1 MALNAVLVDNRILN
15 EPLIA
20 DRLFDAPARRNEIRG
35 RFRDGRSDL
44 SAVRRDVRL
53 RIELRFVAARAAA
66 TFARHDVRERAHDV
80 TRAHVLIEHFKE
92 ERLARRDLEVH
103 RPVRF
108 DRDDA
113 ENTLDAFRLEDG
125 DRGAVVLD
133 RLVPRRVRFRVHL
146 NDADV
151 FAVLFEFGVL
161 FRPFEDVVAVQFA
174 HRELLIF
181 ADLGPLNDVRADR
194 VNIFAVDN
202 RGRVIRVVL
211 AAVDEFLIS
220 VDVHEIEAEEPA
232 VVVAAV
238 EVAPFARAH
247 EEVFFAERIGRLIG
261 KDFARFV
268 IVDFRF
274 RIGRAVSDFRP
285 RDFARY
291 AVEAV
296 GIVQAG
302 GRVDNS
308 DRAVEPRVVA
318 DGGEDDLGAVRNG
331 ARFGED
337 VGPRRLVP
345 VERLLVRAVRI
356 HRPERLNAP
365 ERLVGIF
372 PARKDNAPVVHHGG
386 QIFRFAVRRDDVNVF
401 PVGIAAGHRE
411 RVRHGHAADVAVLAA
426 GAERDLAVG
435 RIDRIEV
442 VVVAE
447 RELLKPG
454 AVQIAFVKVERL
466 VALRFKREEELFAVV
481 GDFRTPEGALVIFEH
496 VDDFAAGI
504 EPDDEHTPARL
515 RHKAVPMARF
525 VAPFVG
531 RVARFAFRVRI
542 VDEDDLV
549 ERNERVLKG
558 NVALDFADFQIE
570 LFGEFGRLFGGVD
583 LLFELV

>member
-20 DRLFDAPARRNEIRG
+20 DRLFDAPARRNEVR
-35 RFRDGRSDL
+35 RRLRNRRSDL
-44 SAVRRDVRL
+44 RAVRRDVRL
-53 RIELRFVAARAAA
+53 RIELRFVAARAPAA
-66 TFARHDVRERAHDV
+66 FARHDVRERAHNV
-80 TRAHVLIEHFKE
+80 NRAHVLVEHFKE
-92 ERLARRDLEVH
+92 ERLARRNFEVH

-108 DRDDA
+108 DRDDS
-113 ENTLDAFRLEDG
+113 ENALDAFRLEDG

-151 FAVLFEFGVL
+151 FAVLLEFGVL
-161 FRPFEDVVAVQFA
+161 FRAFEDVVAVQFA

-194 VNIFAVDN
+194 IKIFAVHN

-211 AAVDEFLIS
+211 AAVDEFLIPI
-220 VDVHEIEAEEPA
+220 DVHEIETEEPA

-247 EEVFFAERIGRLIG
+247 EEVFFAERVGRLIRENLTG
-261 KDFARFV
+261 LV

-274 RIGRAVSDFRP
+274 RIGRTVPDFRP

-291 AVEAV
+291 AVEPV
-296 GIVQAG
+296 GIVQTG
-302 GRVDNS
+302 GRVDNAN
-308 DRAVEPRVVA
+308 RAVKPRMVA
-318 DGGEDDLGAVRNG
+318 DGREHDLGAVRNG
-331 ARFGED
+331 ARFGEH

-365 ERLVGIF
+365 ERLVGVF

-386 QIFRFAVRRDDVNVF
+386 QVFRFAVRRDDVNIF
-401 PVGIAAGHRE
+401 AVGIAARNRE

-426 GAERDLAVG
+426 GAERNFAVG

-447 RELLKPG
+447 RELLKAG
-454 AVQIAFVKVERL
+454 AVKIAFVKVERL

-481 GDFRTPEGALVIFEH
+481 GDFRAPEGAFVVFED

-504 EPDDEHTPARL
+504 EPDDEHAPARL

-531 RVARFAFRVRI
+531 RVARLAFRVRI

-570 LFGEFGRLFGGVD
+570 LFGEFGRFVRGVD